1 VTEPTEPVLAPAR
14 SHLVRSNVVVATG
27 TALSRVTGMAR
38 VIVFGIV
45 VGQTALADAYD
56 GANNSPNSVYELVL
70 GGVLSATL
78 VPLFTRLLVDDDE
91 DAIETVVSTAIVV
104 LTAVTAV
111 AIAAAPLIF
120 RLFALNPSPNV
131 DAGEY
136 RSVGTALARIFLLQ
150 IFFYGLTALA
160 GALLNARR
168 RFFAAAWAPV
178 LSNVVIIATLLAIPS
193 IMDGDQ
199 PLLGDVLDTP
209 ALRWTLALGAT
220 AGIATMALVLLP
232 ALHRAGFRLRFRPDF
247 SHPAVH
253 RLFRLSGWTFG
264 YVVAN
269 QVALIVVKNLAE
281 PGSGGQDAYTKA
293 FTFFQL
299 PHGLLAMSIATTFVP
314 ELARAVA
321 ARDRPAFVDR
331 MGLGLRLVALLTF
344 PASALFVVLARPTI
358 GALLEHGQFSATAAD
373 TTARALAGFAPG
385 LVGFSLY
392 LFALRGFYAH
402 QDTRTPFVVN
412 VVENLLNILL
422 AFLLVG
428 PHGVMG
434 LGMAFAIAYVVSSV
448 WAMQVLARKVR
459 EFPLRPVFT
468 SMGRML
474 LAAVLMAE
482 VVWIVTRHVGGDT
495 GWGAVARLAVGGVL
509 GIAVYGGLLL
519 ALRAPE
525 LDQLRSRLARRAAT

>member
-1 VTEPTEPVLAPAR
+1 MTEPTEPVLAPAR

>member
-1 VTEPTEPVLAPAR
+1 MTEPTEPIVAPAR

-27 TALSRVTGMAR
+27 TALSRLTGMLR

-91 DAIETVVSTAIVV
+91 DAIEAVVSTAIVV

-120 RLFALNPSPNV
+120 RLFALNPSSAV
-131 DAGEY
+131 DAGDY

-160 GALLNARR
+160 SAMLNARR

-193 IMDGDQ
+193 IMDGEQ
-199 PLLGDVLDTP
+199 PLLDDVLDTP
-209 ALRWTLALGAT
+209 ALKWTLALGAT

-264 YVVAN
+264 FVVAN

-402 QDTRTPFVVN
+402 EDTRTPFVVN
-412 VVENLLNILL
+412 VGENLLNIAL
-422 AFLLVG
+422 AFALVG
-428 PHGVMG
+428 RHGVLG
-434 LGMAFAIAYVVSSV
+434 LGLAFAIAYLVSAV
-448 WAMQVLARKVR
+448 WAIRVLARKVR
-459 EFPLRPVFT
+459 AFPLRPVFT
-468 SMGRML
+468 SLGRML

-495 GWGAVARLAVGGVL
+495 GWGAIARLLVGGVL
-509 GIAVYGGLLL
+509 GLGLYAGLLL

-525 LDQLRSRLARRAAT
+525 LDQLRARLTRRAAA